1 MTVYPVQSQT
11 FTMSGNGAVAG
22 STSITLQSFK
32 DILGVN
38 FTMASF
44 GNKGYGSI
52 EPNTSNEDAISFTG
66 ITQNADGTAILTG
79 VNSTLFIT
87 PYTEGS
93 GLRTSHA
100 GSVPFII
107 TNTAAFT
114 ATYPNKNNVET
125 ITKNWAVPDPVGVT
139 DIANKQWVLTVV
151 NGGPISVS
159 NVIVAGTAG
168 ETFSTGA
175 LVYCKV
181 SDGRWWKTSAA
192 TAATLDNVRIGIAQS
207 AGSAGASITAGVLT
221 FGLYVTTG
229 LTANSLYYASD
240 TAGAIAA
247 TTGTNSKVI
256 GQSIST
262 TQLMFDPN
270 FKVISTSNPLSYT
283 GMIFPYA
290 GPSAP
295 SGFLLCDGSAVSRT
309 AYAALFAITSTTYGV
324 GDNSTT
330 FNIPDLR
337 ARAPIGIGA
346 VTKVATF
353 VSRSSNV
360 ITVSG
365 LSNTSSNEFQTGRA
379 VLYHAVTTVMTGL
392 IDNTTYYL
400 IRTGNLTFSLA
411 SSLENAIAGTA
422 ISLSS
427 DGAGAQTFT
436 LTLSTRTL
444 GETGGEENH
453 GLTLAEIP
461 THSHGIADGTS
472 VVVDGSSSGFSA
484 SGNNK
489 SRVTFIQQGSSTSH
503 NNMQPFLGINY
514 IIKY

>member
-1 MTVYPVQSQT
+1 MTVYPVQTGT
-11 FTMSGNGAVAG
+11 FTLIGNGAVAG
-22 STSITLQSFK
+22 STSIILQSFK
-32 DILGVN
+32 DILGN
-38 FTMASF
+38 NLTMASF
-44 GNKGYGSI
+44 GDKGYGTI

-66 ITQNADGTAILTG
+66 ITQNSDGTATLTG
-79 VNSTLFIT
+79 VASTLFIS

-93 GLRTSHA
+93 GLRASHA
-100 GSVPFII
+100 GSVPFLI

-151 NGGPISVS
+151 NGGTVSVS
-159 NVIVAGTAG
+159 NVVVGGTAG

-175 LVYCKV
+175 LVYLKV
-181 SDGRWWKTSAA
+181 SDGRWWKTSAS
-192 TAATLDNVRIGIAQS
+192 TASTLDNVQLGIAQS
-207 AGSAGASITAGVLT
+207 AGSAGVAITAGVLT
-221 FGLYVTTG
+221 FGLYVTSG
-229 LTANSLYYASD
+229 LTTNSLYYAAD

-247 TTGTNSKVI
+247 TTGTNTKVI

-262 TQLMFDPN
+262 TQLMFNPEAR
-270 FKVISTSNPLSYT
+270 VISTSNPLSFT
-283 GMIFPYA
+283 GLIFPYA
-290 GPSAP
+290 GSSAP
-295 SGFLLCDGSAVSRT
+295 TGFLLCDGSAVSRT
-309 AYAALFAITSTTYGV
+309 AYPALFAVTSTTYGV
-324 GDNSTT
+324 GDGSTT
-330 FNIPDLR
+330 FNLPDLR

-360 ITVSG
+360 ITVNG
-365 LSNTSSNEFQTGRA
+365 LSNTSSNEFQTGQA

-392 IDNTTYYL
+392 TNDTTYYI

-411 SSLENAIAGTA
+411 SSLANAIAGTA
-422 ISLSS
+422 IALSS

-453 GLTLAEIP
+453 GLTQAETP
-461 THSHGIADGTS
+461 AHTHGYGTDTGPQGSGSSTVIRGSAGSGFNTTS
-472 VVVDGSSSGFSA
+472 V
-484 SGNNK
+484 
-489 SRVTFIQQGSSTSH
+489 GSSTSH